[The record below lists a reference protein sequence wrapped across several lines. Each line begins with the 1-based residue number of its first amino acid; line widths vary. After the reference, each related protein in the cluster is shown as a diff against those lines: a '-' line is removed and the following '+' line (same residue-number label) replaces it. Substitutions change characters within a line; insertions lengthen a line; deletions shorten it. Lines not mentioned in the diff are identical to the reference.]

1 MEDATDTRGVVYLL
15 IKCHFCYYN
24 YNFHEYNLQ
33 KKYTYFSILH
43 LNVPSNLCVSHSSY
57 LLLRPMTNQRD
68 LRITTSHGTVMTY
81 LHQNRRQ
88 WGRSLGIHL
97 PEGSPTTLH
106 IILSLT
112 LHELWNYD
120 RYTSNFVI
128 TTGHHRLADMWFSMD
143 RHHLLLNHYPCL
155 DFLKLL

>member
-1 MEDATDTRGVVYLL
+1 MRNNIFANFREFWPLPHTLNIGRRPKSIFAELYFREKAKNREISENFLL
-15 IKCHFCYYN
+15 AKF
-24 YNFHEYNLQ
+24 
-33 KKYTYFSILH
+33 KWST
-43 LNVPSNLCVSHSSY
+43 V
-57 LLLRPMTNQRD
+57 PMTNQRD